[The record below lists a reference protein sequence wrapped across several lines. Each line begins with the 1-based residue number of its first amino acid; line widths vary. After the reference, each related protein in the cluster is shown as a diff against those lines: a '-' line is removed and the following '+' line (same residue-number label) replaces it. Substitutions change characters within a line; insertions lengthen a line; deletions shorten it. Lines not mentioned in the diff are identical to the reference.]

1 MNDRVLIAG
10 TNSGCGKTTVS
21 CALLAAFKARGV
33 DISSFKCGP
42 DYIDPMFH
50 RAALGVPAYNLD
62 PYFSEPKELRARLA
76 AASAL
81 SIVEGVMGYYDGIGT
96 EGRASTY
103 DVAAAT
109 DTPVILVVNARGM
122 YTSAGALLSG
132 FAHFRKNSRI
142 RGVIFNN
149 ASPTLYEGLKQ
160 IAQNAGVTPLGF
172 LPFDASLSI
181 QSRHLGLVT
190 AEEIADIQ
198 DKLCLLGE
206 LAQKYIDLD
215 GVLRLASSASPLNET
230 LEAIE
235 PVSKVHIAVARDKA
249 FCFLYEEN
257 LELLSALGAELCF
270 FSPITDS
277 SLPFDI
283 QGLYLPGGYPELHAK
298 ELSQNATMRGEI
310 RTAIQNGLPT
320 IAECGGFLY
329 LHDALDGF
337 SMAGVIHATAK
348 RVEKL
353 CRFGYATLIAGR
365 DNLLCKKGEN
375 IRAHEFHYYESTLPG
390 ADFISQ
396 KASDGKK
403 QRCIHATDTIYAG
416 FPHLYFPANP
426 KFAENFIRKAAE
438 YANRNYA

>member
-21 CALLAAFKARGV
+21 CALLASLKARGI
-33 DISSFKCGP
+33 DITSFKCGP
-42 DYIDPMFH
+42 DYIDPMFQ
-50 RAALGVPAYNLD
+50 RAALGIPAYNLD
-62 PYFSEPKELRARLA
+62 PYFSEPKALRARLA
-76 AASAL
+76 AAPSL

-103 DVAAAT
+103 DVATAT

-132 FAHFRKNSRI
+132 FACFRENSRI

-149 ASPTLYEGLKQ
+149 ASSTLYEGLKQ

-172 LPFDASLSI
+172 LPFNTSLSI

-190 AEEIADIQ
+190 AEEITDIK

-206 LAQKYIDLD
+206 FAQKYIDLN
-215 GVLRLASSASPLNET
+215 GVLRLAESASPLNET
-230 LEAIE
+230 LTAIA
-235 PVSKVHIAVARDKA
+235 PIDRVRVAVARDKS

-257 LELLSALGAELCF
+257 LELFSALGAELCF
-270 FSPITDS
+270 FSPTTDS
-277 SLPFDI
+277 SLPLDI
-283 QGLYLPGGYPELHAK
+283 QGLYLPGGYPELYAK
-298 ELSQNATMRGEI
+298 ELSQNTSMRNAI
-310 RTAIQNGLPT
+310 KAAIQNGLPT

-329 LHDALDGF
+329 LHDVLDGF
-337 SMAGVIHATAK
+337 PMAGVIPATAK
-348 RVEKL
+348 RAEKL
-353 CRFGYATLIAGR
+353 CRFGYATLIAER
-365 DNLLCKKGEN
+365 DNLLCKKGES
-375 IRAHEFHYYESTLPG
+375 IRAHEFHYYESTLRG
-390 ADFISQ
+390 DDFISQ

-403 QRCIHATDTIYAG
+403 SSCIHATDTLYAG
-416 FPHLYFPANP
+416 FPHLYFSANP

-438 YANRNYA
+438 YAYRNHA